1 LGWRLSEEPFLKDKI
16 FDNLKLRIGW
26 GITGNPCGFPYATMT
41 KTNYKFG
48 LGSEVLGYMP
58 GTPANYNLKWEETSQ
73 TNMGLDITILN
84 NKLSLIFDYF
94 HKRTDDLL
102 TEKYLPG
109 YFGYGEDASY
119 TQNLGRV
126 VNHGYEAAL
135 DFTPIQT
142 SSFYWGL
149 NFNISTV
156 KNKVVDLGEQEAF
169 LTGTDGHDLIGVK
182 TYRIEEGLPM
192 GTMWG
197 YKFLCIWSSDEATE
211 AAKYGNQPGDPK
223 FEDLNK
229 DYAID
234 LVNDGQKIGD
244 ANPDFTWGFSS
255 AFSYKNFDFS
265 ILLQGMH
272 GQDVINLARG
282 VMSSIHPEAR
292 TIMLRG
298 PAFNYWTPENQN
310 TLWPNIHSTSGQK
323 RLNTSQW
330 IEDGS
335 WVKVR
340 QIGFTYHLP
349 KKLISFGDLS
359 FSVNGNDLFTFT
371 KYKGFDPEV
380 SSSGN
385 SDVYGGCDFGTVP
398 IPKTVTFSVILDF

>member
-1 LGWRLSEEPFLKDKI
+1 
-16 FDNLKLRIGW
+16 
-26 GITGNPCGFPYATMT
+26 
-41 KTNYKFG
+41 
-48 LGSEVLGYMP
+48 
-58 GTPANYNLKWEETSQ
+58 
-73 TNMGLDITILN
+73 
-84 NKLSLIFDYF
+84 
-94 HKRTDDLL
+94 
-102 TEKYLPG
+102 
-109 YFGYGEDASY
+109 
-119 TQNLGRV
+119 
-126 VNHGYEAAL
+126 
-135 DFTPIQT
+135 
-142 SSFYWGL
+142 
-149 NFNISTV
+149 
-156 KNKVVDLGEQEAF
+156 
-169 LTGTDGHDLIGVK
+169 
-182 TYRIEEGLPM
+182 
-192 GTMWG
+192 
-197 YKFLCIWSSDEATE
+197 
-211 AAKYGNQPGDPK
+211 
-223 FEDLNK
+223 
-229 DYAID
+229 
-234 LVNDGQKIGD
+234 
-244 ANPDFTWGFSS
+244 
-255 AFSYKNFDFS
+255 
-265 ILLQGMH
+265 
-272 GQDVINLARG
+272 
-282 VMSSIHPEAR
+282 MSSIHPEAR